1 MNQKRNKNTDENT
14 DKKTGSEADRETAEN
29 MNASQIIEEVC
40 GFLNQQMQFFEQTT
54 ELQRAIDNLMEA
66 LAIYF
71 NAETAILYKK
81 RESGYRLASIWPDTD
96 TPSEKE
102 VLEEILYE
110 KHRFAQRGLVHVKD
124 DQNDM
129 AFCVKPLY
137 DKENLIALLVI
148 VNPAESKIRLLENI
162 LETLGNWLVNRLVK
176 RDYLNRDNRVQKLLS
191 GLENDYTAVYMINLD
206 TDTFEIVINQATN
219 NVAKLP
225 KHNDFSSYLDNYADT
240 YVLED
245 SREDMKRILRYGNL
259 RKHFET
265 KEDLY
270 FRFHSIPNILGQTCF
285 EAHAVKEYGYNGN
298 FAVIGF
304 RCVDKIVKKELEY
317 QKKLNQA
324 YKDAQK
330 TLDIISA
337 SIPGGIKISNDDP
350 TYSFK
355 YVSKQYAAM
364 LGYDSVE
371 EFMEASGGSIVGIAH
386 PDDVENGIAE
396 ALRQYTKGDN
406 YAITYRMKCK
416 DGTWKYIEDHGH
428 KVINTQGETEHWNLI
443 LDKHELVEK
452 TIELESAKRAGAA
465 KTAFLSRMSHDIR
478 TPLNGIIGLLEYA
491 DRHPDDTETITEN
504 RKKAHI
510 AANHLLSLI
519 NDILELNKLDDS
531 RVTLVNE
538 PFNFIDLMHEVKT
551 ISDMRAAE
559 QSVSVYMEDSY
570 FNIRSPYVIGSPLYV
585 KQIFINIMTNAI
597 KYNKIGGSVWCRVE
611 GNELKDGRVQFAV
624 RITDNGIGMRD
635 DFLEKIFDPFAQE
648 KYDARSVYQ
657 GTGLGMPIVK
667 SLVERMG
674 GTIEVDSK
682 VDAGTQVEVVL
693 AFPKA
698 RRSDLPPKMN
708 MDISYDFSGLKA
720 LLVEDND
727 LNMEIARYMLEDEN
741 INVTEARDGKQALQ
755 LFAKNP
761 PGTFDIILMDVMMPV
776 MDGLTATR
784 KIRKLPRPDAKTIP
798 IFAMTAN
805 AFAEDVAA
813 AKNAGM
819 NEHIAKPIEMKTL
832 MNKIAQYCWKDSF

>member
-1 MNQKRNKNTDENT
+1 MNQQNKHNTDQNIIRNT
-14 DKKTGSEADRETAEN
+14 DD
-29 MNASQIIEEVC
+29 SQVIEEIC

-66 LAIYF
+66 LARYF
-71 NAETAILYKK
+71 HAETTILYKK
-81 RESGYRLASIWPDTD
+81 RDSGYRLASMWPDTD
-96 TPSEKE
+96 MESESEILKE
-102 VLEEILYE
+102 VLCE
-110 KHRFAQRGLVHVKD
+110 KSRFAEDSLIQVRNEEKEINLY
-124 DQNDM
+124 
-129 AFCVKPLY
+129 VKPLL
-137 DKENLIALLVI
+137 DKANIIALLVI
-148 VNPAESKIRLLENI
+148 VNPAQNKMYLLENI
-162 LETLGNWLVNRLVK
+162 LEILGNWLANRLVK

-191 GLENDYTAVYMINLD
+191 GLGNDYTAVYMINLD
-206 TDTFEIVINQATN
+206 TDSFEIIINQHTN
-219 NVAKLP
+219 NVAKLQ
-225 KHNDFSSYLDNYADT
+225 KHTDFSAYLDNYADT

-245 SREDMKRILRYGNL
+245 SREDMKRVLRYNNL

-265 KEDLY
+265 NDDLY
-270 FRFHSIPNILGQTCF
+270 FRFHSVPNILGQTCF
-285 EAHAVKEYGYNGN
+285 EAHAVKQYEYNGN
-298 FAVIGF
+298 FVVIGF

-317 QKKLNQA
+317 QQKLDQA
-324 YKDAQK
+324 YQDAKKQ
-330 TLDIISA
+330 LDIISA
-337 SIPGGIKISNDDP
+337 SIPGGIKISYDDP
-350 TYSFK
+350 AYTFK
-355 YVSKQYAAM
+355 YVSRQYAAM

-396 ALRQYTKGDN
+396 ALHQYSKGDS

-428 KVINTQGETEHWNLI
+428 KVLNTKGEVEHWNLI

-452 TIELESAKRAGAA
+452 NIELESAKRAAEA

-491 DRHPDDTETITEN
+491 DRHPDDMDAIKAN

-510 AANHLLSLI
+510 AADHLLSLI

-531 RVTLVNE
+531 RITLVNE
-538 PFNFIDLMHEVKT
+538 AFNFIDLMHEVKT

-559 QSVSVYMEDSY
+559 ESISVYMEDSY
-570 FNIRSPYVIGSPLYV
+570 FNIKNPYVIGSPLYV

-597 KYNKIGGSVWCRVE
+597 KYNKVGGSVWCRVE
-611 GNELKDGRVQFAV
+611 GNDLENGKVQFTV
-624 RITDNGIGMRD
+624 RITDNGIGMSD
-635 DFLEKIFDPFAQE
+635 EFLEKMFDPFAQE

-674 GTIEVDSK
+674 GTIEVESK
-682 VDAGTQVEVVL
+682 VDAGTQVEVSL
-693 AFPKA
+693 IFQKA
-698 RRSDLPPKMN
+698 RRSDMPPKMN
-708 MDISYDFSGLKA
+708 LDISYDFSELKA

-741 INVTEARDGKQALQ
+741 IRVTEARDGEQALRLVAQ
-755 LFAKNP
+755 NP
-761 PGTFDIILMDVMMPV
+761 PGTFDLILMDVMMPV
-776 MDGLTATR
+776 MDGLTAAR
-784 KIRKLPRPDAKTIP
+784 KIRELDRADAKTIP

-805 AFAEDVAA
+805 AFAEDVQA
-813 AKNAGM
+813 AKDAGM

-832 MNKIAQYCWKDSF
+832 MNKIAQYCWNDFQ

>member
-1 MNQKRNKNTDENT
+1 MNQNIFEKTDQSINLNTAPSPDCAQT
-14 DKKTGSEADRETAEN
+14 VAE
-29 MNASQIIEEVC
+29 IC
-40 GFLNQQMQFFEQTT
+40 GFLNEQMQFFEQTT

-71 NAETAILYKK
+71 NAETAILY
-81 RESGYRLASIWPDTD
+81 RRRDGRYRLASIWPDMD
-96 TPSEKE
+96 MPSENEILDE
-102 VLEEILYE
+102 VLYE
-110 KHRFAQRGLVHVKD
+110 KSRFEEGGLIHIQDEKNVT
-124 DQNDM
+124 
-129 AFCVKPLY
+129 FCVKPLL
-137 DKENLIALLVI
+137 DKANIMALLVI
-148 VNPAESKIRLLENI
+148 VNPAKSKTHLLENI
-162 LETLGNWLVNRLVK
+162 LEILGNWLANRLVK
-176 RDYLNRDNRVQKLLS
+176 RDYMNRDNRVQRLLS
-191 GLENDYTAVYMINLD
+191 GLGNDYTAVYMINLD
-206 TDTFEIVINQATN
+206 TDTFEIIINQHTN

-240 YVLED
+240 YVLEE
-245 SREDMKRILRYGNL
+245 SREEMKKVLRYDYL

-265 KEDLY
+265 NEDLY
-270 FRFHSIPNILGQTCF
+270 FRFHSVPNILGQECF
-285 EAHAVKEYGYNGN
+285 EAHAVKQYENGGS
-298 FAVIGF
+298 FVVIGF

-317 QKKLNQA
+317 QKKLDLA
-324 YKDAQK
+324 YQDAQK
-330 TLDIISA
+330 ELDIISA
-337 SIPGGIKISNDDP
+337 SIPGGIKISYDDP
-350 TYSFK
+350 LYTFK
-355 YVSKQYAAM
+355 YVSRQYAAM
-364 LGYDSVE
+364 LGYDNVD

-396 ALRQYTKGDN
+396 ALNQYSKGDS

-428 KVINTQGETEHWNLI
+428 KVINTKGETEHWNLI

-452 TIELESAKRAGAA
+452 TIELESAKRAGEA

-491 DRHPDDTETITEN
+491 DRHPDDMDAITEN
-504 RKKAHI
+504 RKKAHV
-510 AANHLLSLI
+510 AADHLLSLI

-531 RVTLVNE
+531 RITLVNE
-538 PFNFIDLMHEVKT
+538 AFNFIDLMHEVKT

-570 FNIRSPYVIGSPLYV
+570 FNIRNPYVIGSPLYV

-597 KYNKIGGSVWCRVE
+597 KYNKMGGSVWCRVE
-611 GNELKDGRVQFAV
+611 GNELSDGKVEFSV
-624 RITDNGIGMRD
+624 RITDNGIGMSEE
-635 DFLEKIFDPFAQE
+635 FLDRMFDPFAQE

-674 GTIEVDSK
+674 GTIQVESK
-682 VDAGTQVEVVL
+682 EDMGTQVEVTL

-698 RRSDLPPKMN
+698 KRSEMPPKMN
-708 MDISYDFSGLKA
+708 MEISYDFTGLKA
-720 LLVEDND
+720 MLVEDND

-741 INVTEARDGKQALQ
+741 MNVTEAKDGQEALQ
-755 LFAKNP
+755 LFAQNP

-776 MDGLTATR
+776 MDGLTAAR
-784 KIRKLPRPDAKTIP
+784 KIRELDRADAKTIP

-805 AFAEDVAA
+805 AFAEDVQA
-813 AKNAGM
+813 AKDVGM

-832 MNKIAQYCWKDSF
+832 MNKIAQYCWKDTEEI